1 MRSRFIQLSISSPPK
16 SQGDMHRFNF
26 CACPLLFYSASSS
39 DGQSNRLLSGRSWV
53 RVPPGAQDFKRPR
66 RLRKQSA
73 GANPQ
78 RGVAP
83 HRETTIIVGSPPW
96 KVKEGPHEYSEHGA
110 ESKSDFSLS

>member
-1 MRSRFIQLSISSPPK
+1 MGLRFNCISNSSPPK
-16 SQGDMHRFNF
+16 SQAERHGGNPCLSAF
-26 CACPLLFYSASSS
+26 CSSASSS
-39 DGQSNRLLSGRSWV
+39 DGQSNRLLIGRSWV

-78 RGVAP
+78 RGASP
-83 HRETTIIVGSPPW
+83 HQETTIIVGSPPW
-96 KVKEGPHEYSEHGA
+96 KVKESPHEYFEHGA